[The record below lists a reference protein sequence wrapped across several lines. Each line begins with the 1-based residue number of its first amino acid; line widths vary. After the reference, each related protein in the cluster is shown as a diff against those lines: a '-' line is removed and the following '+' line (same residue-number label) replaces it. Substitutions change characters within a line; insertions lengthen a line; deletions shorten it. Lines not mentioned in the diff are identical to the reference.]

1 MKGFVYILKETQKR
15 SNLSDEEYFRLS
27 GLAYNDKTIS
37 LHKEI
42 NKPLKVNEHS
52 YWFIDKI
59 AKDQDTGLDAIV
71 LVQAKNKNGKWIKT
85 TTPNNVVVAFAGTDP
100 KNQLVQDVIKADGGN
115 VVAGLQTKT
124 KTPYIVKKETKDY
137 TKTISKYAGSP
148 GQEAMLNSGD
158 YKLIT
163 KTSQFDQS
171 DQLVKEVKRQY
182 AGRNTIISATG
193 HSLGG
198 AEADYAGV
206 INGVYSVGF
215 NNPSI
220 VKLHDRET
228 QQRIK
233 NGDFRA
239 MNKSIINP
247 DDMVGAGW
255 GLEYEQ
261 HNGTTIYTKDPSDAR
276 LKRHKRLKAAALSGT
291 LIPIAAD
298 FIKQALGIDD
308 THAISESNFKFDQNG
323 NIININGSKDVY
335 NRDLETMTS
344 YTDMDGQTIKVDQAV
359 AKRLAEQLTLALEEL
374 KSVKKEVE
382 SFPRE
387 HSLTTYNLSNQ
398 FKSKLD
404 QFEQLGPN
412 DVDQALLEIAPYI
425 DKETPLFY
433 DKEEQYKFEASLHY
447 MIQDLEEITEFIVK
461 MAENFT
467 EKDKELAR
475 WLML

>member
-1 MKGFVYILKETQKR
+1 MKETTKR

-37 LHKEI
+37 IHNEI
-42 NKPLKVNEHS
+42 KKPLKVNGGF
-52 YWFIDKI
+52 YWYIDKI
-59 AKDQDTGLDAIV
+59 KKDQDTGLDAVV
-71 LVQAKNKNGKWIKT
+71 LVQAKKKNGRWSKT
-85 TTPNNVVVAFAGTDP
+85 NNPENVVIAFAGTDP
-100 KNQLVQDVIKADGGN
+100 KNQFIQDVIKADGGN

-124 KTPYIVKKETKDY
+124 KIPYIVKKETKDY
-137 TKTISKYAGSP
+137 TKSISKYTGSP

-163 KTSQFDQS
+163 KNSQFDQS
-171 DQLVKEVKRQY
+171 DQLVKEVKRKY
-182 AGRNTIISATG
+182 AGRNTVISATG

-206 INGVYSVGF
+206 INGIYSVGF

-220 VKLHDRET
+220 VKLHDKET
-228 QQRIK
+228 QKKIK

-255 GLEYEQ
+255 GLEYDR

-298 FIKQALGIDD
+298 FIMQALGIDD

-323 NIININGSKDVY
+323 NIINIDGSKDVY
-335 NRDLETMTS
+335 NRDLETMTT
-344 YTDMDGQTIKVDQAV
+344 YADMDGQTIKVDKAV

-374 KSVKKEVE
+374 RNIKKEVE
-382 SFPRE
+382 AFPRE

-404 QFEQLGPN
+404 QFNQLGPN
-412 DVDQALLEIAPYI
+412 DVDQALLEIAPHA
-425 DKETPLFY
+425 DKGTPLFY
-433 DKEEQYKFEASLHY
+433 DENEQYNFEASLHY

-461 MAENFT
+461 MADNLT
-467 EKDKELAR
+467 EKDQELAK
-475 WLML
+475 WLRL

>member
-1 MKGFVYILKETQKR
+1 MKETTKR

-37 LHKEI
+37 IHNEI
-42 NKPLKVNEHS
+42 KKPLKVNGGF
-52 YWFIDKI
+52 YWYIDKI
-59 AKDQDTGLDAIV
+59 KKDQDTGLDAVV
-71 LVQAKNKNGKWIKT
+71 LVQAKKKNGRWSKT
-85 TTPNNVVVAFAGTDP
+85 NNPENVVIAFAGTDP
-100 KNQLVQDVIKADGGN
+100 KNQFIQDVIKADGGN

-124 KTPYIVKKETKDY
+124 KIPYIVKKETKDY
-137 TKTISKYAGSP
+137 TKSISKYTGSP

-163 KTSQFDQS
+163 KNSQFDQS
-171 DQLVKEVKRQY
+171 NQLVKEVKRKY
-182 AGRNTIISATG
+182 AGRNTVISATG

-206 INGVYSVGF
+206 INGIYSVGF

-220 VKLHDRET
+220 VKLHDKET
-228 QQRIK
+228 QQKIK

-255 GLEYEQ
+255 GLEYDR

-298 FIKQALGIDD
+298 FIMQALGIDD

-323 NIININGSKDVY
+323 NIINIDGSKDVY
-335 NRDLETMTS
+335 NRDLETMTT
-344 YTDMDGQTIKVDQAV
+344 YADMDGQTIKVDKAV

-374 KSVKKEVE
+374 RNIKKEVE
-382 SFPRE
+382 AFPRE

-404 QFEQLGPN
+404 QFNQLGPN
-412 DVDQALLEIAPYI
+412 DVDQALLEIAPHA
-425 DKETPLFY
+425 DKGTPLFY
-433 DKEEQYKFEASLHY
+433 DENEQYNFEASLHY

-461 MAENFT
+461 MADNLT
-467 EKDKELAR
+467 EKDQELAK
-475 WLML
+475 WLRL